1 MYKLI
6 LAALMLAAA
15 PVLEAQVRVEES
27 RPLVREGAD
36 SSGESADSGQSI
48 QMELFYQLQALQEE
62 VQMLRGM
69 VEEQANEITRLQQ
82 QRMDDY
88 LDLDRRVGLLT
99 EGARSASPGG
109 SLARPVAGSP
119 QAARPASGSGGAVS
133 ETEKYRTAY
142 QLLRD
147 RKVDESIRAF
157 NSYLEE
163 YPQGN
168 FAGNS
173 YYWLGEIYLLQED
186 LEKSREWFAKLLN
199 DFPRDRKVSDTKFK
213 LGTVYHRM
221 GNNSRARQLLEEVAG
236 DGSDASRL
244 ARRYL
249 EENF

>member
-1 MYKLI
+1 MYKLM
-6 LAALMLAAA
+6 LAAAVIAAA

-27 RPLVREGAD
+27 RPLVRTGVANTNAPSD
-36 SSGESADSGQSI
+36 DAQNI
-48 QMELFYQLQALQEE
+48 QMELFFQLQALQEE

-69 VEEQANEITRLQQ
+69 VEEQSHEINRLQQ

-88 LDLDRRVGLLT
+88 LDLDRRLSLLT
-99 EGARSASPGG
+99 EGARSSSRGDANG
-109 SLARPVAGSP
+109 SAQRSGSSAPSQGSTAGSN
-119 QAARPASGSGGAVS
+119 A
-133 ETEKYRTAY
+133 ETEAYRAAY

-147 RKVDESIRAF
+147 RNVDEAIEAF
-157 NSYLEE
+157 NAYLER
-163 YPQGN
+163 YPKGN

-173 YYWLGEIYLLQED
+173 YYWLGEIFLLKDD
-186 LEKSREWFAKLLN
+186 LEKSQEWFSRLLK

-221 GNNSRARQLLEEVAG
+221 GNNSRAQELLQEVAG

-249 EENF
+249 QENF